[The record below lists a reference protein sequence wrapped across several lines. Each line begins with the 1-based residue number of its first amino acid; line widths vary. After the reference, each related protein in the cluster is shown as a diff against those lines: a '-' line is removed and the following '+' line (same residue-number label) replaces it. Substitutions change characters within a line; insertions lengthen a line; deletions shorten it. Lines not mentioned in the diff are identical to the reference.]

1 VAGRREVLTSPDRGT
16 QERTSGREE
25 EDGTIDAR
33 QAQASRERTA
43 RERDGTRLKRR
54 RSEEK
59 TKDDEEGHDKD
70 PTKRNRTRVLVCGRM
85 DGLEPHRLLP
95 YVDEMRRIIKK
106 ECVKFCVRTEF
117 ARACY
122 NPCAVGNRKVD
133 FRVRIEGSIQHKGSC
148 IHPPYCFMQTT
159 ENEERSLPALPRN
172 HGDPD
177 PV

>member
-1 VAGRREVLTSPDRGT
+1 MLTSPDRGT

-59 TKDDEEGHDKD
+59 TKDDDEGHDKD

-85 DGLEPHRLLP
+85 DGLEPHRLLL

-106 ECVKFCVRTEF
+106 ECVKFCVRNEF

-122 NPCAVGNRKVD
+122 IPCAVGNRKVD
-133 FRVRIEGSIQHKGSC
+133 FRV
-148 IHPPYCFMQTT
+148 
-159 ENEERSLPALPRN
+159 
-172 HGDPD
+172 
-177 PV
+177 